1 MQEFEQYLQQ
11 IAIILKKYQIQHA
24 SLFGSFSKGTQTSDS
39 DIDMLIEPGNKFTLF
54 DMMNLEEELTL
65 LTKRKID
72 LVEFSAIKP
81 SIKNEV
87 LATAISIL

>member
-1 MQEFEQYLQQ
+1 MQEFEQYLEQ
-11 IAIILKKYQIQHA
+11 IAIILKRYQIKHA
-24 SLFGSFSKGTQTSDS
+24 SLFGSFSKNKQSA

-54 DMMNLEEELTL
+54 DMMNLEEELTQ

-81 SIKNEV
+81 SIKREV
-87 LATAISIL
+87 LATAVSIL